1 MSGPAVLEI
10 SVSEFKAKCLAIFKD
25 LEAHRLEKVVIT
37 RRGKPVAELGVPVP
51 QARKVPPLY
60 GCLAGRAIIPPD
72 LDLTEP
78 IFEGE
83 IEAETG
89 KSFP

>member
-10 SVSEFKAKCLAIFKD
+10 SVSAFKAKCLQIFKD

-37 RRGKPVAELGVPVP
+37 RRGKPVAHLATSAERIPSP
-51 QARKVPPLY
+51 Y

-78 IFEGE
+78 IFEGVM
-83 IEAETG
+83 EAETG
-89 KSFP
+89 DSFP